1 LKIDGGNLRLEHRRL
16 GLTVANEPTIE
27 RKAYS
32 DNRAKVVMLDA
43 LRGRGAKLT
52 RADAIAASGL
62 PEDEAGRAL
71 TVLLKEYRSHLS
83 ATATGELLYDF
94 DPAFARRDAVSF
106 RERAAAIGDKLWRGF
121 SFVFKIAIVATLVG
135 YFALFVAMM
144 VAMIVARSSSDR
156 DRDDGGGF
164 GFGPLLWF
172 WGWGPAPGAYGQRS
186 LRQARTA
193 PREPFY
199 KRVLAFVFG
208 PPAPKVDPLE
218 DEKRIVAYIRSQ
230 RGRIAPVDLVRLM
243 GWTFP
248 RAEEEATRL
257 MVDYGGEPEVTD
269 DGVVVYAFK
278 GLRKTAGASAEMV
291 EPRWASECLEPTP
304 PLTGNEPGTNALIGI
319 FNGFNLLAPFWI
331 VPAFE
336 ARTHVSLESWHFLL
350 FSFPLAFSTVFFAVP
365 LGRWIKARLDARARA
380 VRNDRRR
387 LLGRIFAAGR
397 PRVREELAPTPALAA
412 ILDRELV
419 SLGGD
424 VAAEPDA
431 SGRVQYTFPRIQ
443 QESAAVARVRAAAP
457 AAERDAGAIVFSS
470 AD

>member
-1 LKIDGGNLRLEHRRL
+1 
-16 GLTVANEPTIE
+16 VATEPTIE
-27 RKAYS
+27 RKGYS
-32 DNRAKVVMLDA
+32 DNRAKVVMLEA

-83 ATATGELLYDF
+83 ATASGELLYDF
-94 DPAFARRDAVSF
+94 DPAFARRDAVPW

-121 SFVFKIAIVATLVG
+121 SFVFKITIVATLVG

-144 VAMIVARSSSDR
+144 VAMLVARSSSDR
-156 DRDDGGGF
+156 DRDDDGGGF
-164 GFGPLLWF
+164 GIGPMLWF
-172 WGWGPAPGAYGQRS
+172 WGWGPGPGAYGQRS
-186 LRQARTA
+186 LRRAPTA

-199 KRVLAFVFG
+199 KRVFAFVFG

-218 DEKRIVAYIRSQ
+218 DEKRLVTYIRSQ

-257 MVDYGGEPEVTD
+257 MVDYGGEPDVTD
-269 DGVVVYAFK
+269 DGVVVYAFRS
-278 GLRKTAGASAEMV
+278 LRKTAGASTETAV
-291 EPRWASECLEPTP
+291 PQWASERLEPTP
-304 PLTGNEPGTNALIGI
+304 PLTGNQPGTNALIGI

-336 ARTHVSLESWHFLL
+336 LRTHISLESWHFLL

-365 LGRWIKARLDARARA
+365 FGRWIKARIEARARGA
-380 VRNDRRR
+380 RNDRRR
-387 LLGRIFAAGR
+387 LLGRIFAAGK
-397 PRVREELAPTPALAA
+397 PRLREELAPTPALAKM
-412 ILDRELV
+412 LDRELV

-424 VAAEPDA
+424 IATEPDE
-431 SGRVQYTFPRIQ
+431 SGRVRYTFPRIA
-443 QESAAVARVRAAAP
+443 QENAALARVRAAAP
-457 AAERDAGAIVFSS
+457 AVERDAGAIVFSS

>member
-1 LKIDGGNLRLEHRRL
+1 VITE
-16 GLTVANEPTIE
+16 ATIE
-27 RKAYS
+27 RKQYS
-32 DNRAKVVMLDA
+32 DNRAKAVMLTA

-83 ATATGELLYDF
+83 ATADGELLYEF
-94 DPAFARRDAVSF
+94 DPAFARRDAVPW
-106 RERAAAIGDKLWRGF
+106 RERAAAVADKLWRGF
-121 SFVFKIAIVATLVG
+121 SFLFKIAIVATLVG
-135 YFALFVAMM
+135 YFVLFVAMM
-144 VAMIVARSSSDR
+144 VAMIFARSSSDR
-156 DRDDGGGF
+156 DDDGGGF
-164 GFGPLLWF
+164 GIGPLFWF
-172 WGWGPAPGAYGQRS
+172 WGLDPGPYGR
-186 LRQARTA
+186 RPVRAARTA
-193 PREPFY
+193 PRAPFY
-199 KRVLAFVFG
+199 KRVFAFVFG

-218 DEKRIVAYIRSQ
+218 DERRIVATIRAE

-269 DGVVVYAFK
+269 DGVVVYVFK
-278 GLRKTAGASAEMV
+278 ALRRTAGGAIESAA
-291 EPRWASECLEPTP
+291 PRGAAERLEPTP
-304 PLTGNEPGTNALIGI
+304 PLTGNPPETNALIGV

-336 ARTHVSLESWHFLL
+336 SRVHVSLANWHFL
-350 FSFPLAFSTVFFAVP
+350 FVDFPLAFSAVFFAVP
-365 LGRWIKARLDARARA
+365 FARWIKSRIDARARGA
-380 VRNDRRR
+380 RNDRRR
-387 LLGRIFAAGR
+387 LIGRIFAGSG
-397 PRVREELAPTPALAA
+397 PRLREELAPTPALAA
-412 ILDRELV
+412 MLDRELV

-431 SGRVQYTFPRIQ
+431 RGRVRYTFPRVE
-443 QESAAVARVRAAAP
+443 QETAALARVRAAAS
-457 AAERDAGAIVFSS
+457 AAEQNAGAVVFSS

>member
-1 LKIDGGNLRLEHRRL
+1 V
-16 GLTVANEPTIE
+16 TNEPTIE
-27 RKAYS
+27 RKGYT
-32 DNRAKVVMLDA
+32 DNRAKVVMQEA

-52 RADAIAASGL
+52 RGDAIAASGL
-62 PEDEAGRAL
+62 PEDEAARAL

-83 ATATGELLYDF
+83 ATATGELLYEF
-94 DPAFARRDAVSF
+94 DPAFARRDAISL
-106 RERAAAIGDKLWRGF
+106 RERAAALADKLWRGF
-121 SFVFKIAIVATLVG
+121 AFVFKIAIVATLVG

-156 DRDDGGGF
+156 DRDDDGGF
-164 GFGPLLWF
+164 GIGPLFWF
-172 WGWGPAPGAYGQRS
+172 WGWDAGSGGYGQRS
-186 LRQARTA
+186 LRRARTA
-193 PREPFY
+193 PRAPFY
-199 KRVLAFVFG
+199 KRVFAFVFG

-218 DEKRIVAYIRSQ
+218 DEKRIVTYIRSQ

-278 GLRKTAGASAEMV
+278 GLRKTGGPSTETAA
-291 EPRWASECLEPTP
+291 PQWASERLEPTP
-304 PLTGNEPGTNALIGI
+304 PVTGNESGTNALIAI

-336 ARTHVSLESWHFLL
+336 VRTHISLENWHFLL
-350 FSFPLAFSTVFFAVP
+350 FSFPIAFSTLFFAVP
-365 LGRWIKARLDARARA
+365 LGRWIKSRIDARARGI
-380 VRNDRRR
+380 RNDRRR

-397 PRVREELAPTPALAA
+397 PRLREELAPTPALAA

-419 SLGGD
+419 ALGGD

-431 SGRVQYTFPRIQ
+431 SGGVQYTFPRIQ
-443 QESAAVARVRAAAP
+443 QESAALARVRAAAP
-457 AAERDAGAIVFSS
+457 ATERDAGAIVFSS